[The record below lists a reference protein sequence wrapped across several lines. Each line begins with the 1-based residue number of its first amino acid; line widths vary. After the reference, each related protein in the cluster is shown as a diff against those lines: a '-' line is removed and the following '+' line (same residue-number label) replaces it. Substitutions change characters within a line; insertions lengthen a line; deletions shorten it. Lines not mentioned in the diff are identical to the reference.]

1 MIVRDKG
8 VNFHLPLAK
17 ICCLTPHKG
26 VFTEIKV
33 PEIKRQTDQEFANWA
48 FAVLLEIRVKFKK
61 LTHMLIQKRQSGW
74 KSNKTEDT
82 RKSKRNDPTKRIQKR
97 KHNEVQKG
105 NELKTITQGR
115 QADCET

>member
-17 ICCLTPHKG
+17 VLTPHKG

-33 PEIKRQTDQEFANWA
+33 PEIKRQIDQEFANWA

-61 LTHMLIQKRQSGW
+61 LTHMLI
-74 KSNKTEDT
+74 
-82 RKSKRNDPTKRIQKR
+82 
-97 KHNEVQKG
+97 
-105 NELKTITQGR
+105 
-115 QADCET
+115 

>member
-1 MIVRDKG
+1 M
-8 VNFHLPLAK
+8 
-17 ICCLTPHKG
+17 
-26 VFTEIKV
+26 
-33 PEIKRQTDQEFANWA
+33 
-48 FAVLLEIRVKFKK
+48 LL
-61 LTHMLIQKRQSGW
+61 QKRQSGW

-82 RKSKRNDPTKRIQKR
+82 RKSKRNDPTKRIQIR